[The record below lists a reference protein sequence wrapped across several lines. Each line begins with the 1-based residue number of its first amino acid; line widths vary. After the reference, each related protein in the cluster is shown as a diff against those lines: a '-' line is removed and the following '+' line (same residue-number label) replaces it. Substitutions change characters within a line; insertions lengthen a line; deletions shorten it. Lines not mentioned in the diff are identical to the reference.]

1 MGVLTVCPEFLI
13 VGSDLGEFLRQVIHG
28 YEANSVVNRNQPSN
42 VSTLVLSTSK
52 ITYKYLQVGAWFP
65 EAYPRFGGVH
75 QISSRAFPT
84 GVFHLDLPKLR

>member
-28 YEANSVVNRNQPSN
+28 YEANSVVHRNQLSN
-42 VSTLVLSTSK
+42 ASTLVLAIGK
-52 ITYKYLQVGAWFP
+52 ISYKYLQIGAWFP
-65 EAYPRFGGVH
+65 EAYPRFGEGH